1 MKKFLIIFTVSL
13 FTPIFL
19 SSQNFEKIYE
29 SMKTKDKIW
38 CLNNL
43 SSVLIAKEI
52 SEEVMFTMD
61 SLNQISY
68 LGGNSEG
75 GVFDAFRHIYWM
87 YSLSNEIGPKKAKRI
102 GEIYENYGEY
112 MFNNSYMSGYDSVG
126 RVMDLFNNDIGISL
140 SKEKIPYS
148 LIFNEIDNILRD
160 GRAKVV
166 KKNDLGESLDID
178 GNVIQDTIWKQ
189 TWQNNRILINS
200 SL

>member
-1 MKKFLIIFTVSL
+1 
-13 FTPIFL
+13 
-19 SSQNFEKIYE
+19 
-29 SMKTKDKIW
+29 MKTKDKIW

-148 LIFNEIDNILRD
+148 LIFNEIENILRD
-160 GRAKVV
+160 GSAKVV